1 MTNYLFY
8 TVKKLNKVKSISDEI
23 VYHPV
28 KYKPLFGAKAPENL
42 QAKIKVVKNPEEVVN
57 NNDIKSRVISAVN
70 TFFSL
75 ENWDFGETFYFSE
88 LASYIMKELSPDLSS
103 VILVP
108 VQADQY
114 FGSLY
119 EVKAESDE
127 IFASAATV
135 NDIEIIDA
143 ITETKIRAE
152 GKVVTSDTTG
162 RANITS
168 NTSSY

>member
-1 MTNYLFY
+1 
-8 TVKKLNKVKSISDEI
+8 
-23 VYHPV
+23 
-28 KYKPLFGAKAPENL
+28 
-42 QAKIKVVKNPEEVVN
+42 
-57 NNDIKSRVISAVN
+57 
-70 TFFSL
+70 
-75 ENWDFGETFYFSE
+75 
-88 LASYIMKELSPDLSS
+88 MKEMAPDLSS

-119 EVKAESDE
+119 EIKAESDE

-143 ITETKIRAE
+143 ITETKLRAE
-152 GKVVTSDTTG
+152 GKVVTADTTG
-162 RANITS
+162 NANITS